1 LVIVNYVDATID
13 MRLQKVFYYP
23 LLALLLLANACIQG
37 STYASDTSQEPMG
50 LIVSTQWLSE
60 HLGDPDLV
68 VLDTTVLVQQDENG
82 NISSSSAHS
91 DYESGHI
98 PTAAYADLLGDLSDK
113 SSSMDFVMPSPEQ
126 FRLAIGKLGV
136 GNDSRVVLYSAN
148 YPAWAARLW
157 WMLRWAGFDQV
168 ALLDGGLQAWVAEDR
183 PLSMEPAT
191 YPEREFT
198 LSLRPEVIADQQEV
212 LAAIN
217 NDEVSIIDA
226 MNDAHYTGQFTMYD
240 RPGHITSA
248 TNMPST
254 NLLDE
259 SGYFRSLDELEMM
272 HDGNYPQRSITY
284 CGGGVAAST
293 VAFIMYRLGYTDV
306 AVYMGS
312 LQEWTKNPENPMTVP

>member
-1 LVIVNYVDATID
+1 
-13 MRLQKVFYYP
+13 MRLQRVFHYP
-23 LLALLLLANACIQG
+23 LLVLLLLVNACIQG
-37 STYASDTSQEPMG
+37 STYASNTPQEPMD
-50 LIVSTQWLSE
+50 LIVSTEWLSE

-82 NISSSSAHS
+82 KFSSSSARS

-98 PTAAYADLLGDLSDK
+98 PTAAYADLLGELSDK
-113 SSSMDFVMPSPEQ
+113 SSPMDFVMPSPEQ

-136 GNDSRVVLYSAN
+136 GNESRVVLYSGN

-168 ALLDGGLQAWVAEDR
+168 ALLDGGLQAWVAEGR
-183 PLSMEPAT
+183 PLSVEPAT

-198 LSLRPEVIADQQEV
+198 LSLRHNVIADQEEV

-217 NDEVSIIDA
+217 NDEVSIIDT

-248 TNMPST
+248 TSMPST

-259 SGYFRSLDELEMM
+259 SGNFKSLDELEMM
-272 HDGNYPQRSITY
+272 HDGDYSQRAITY
-284 CGGGVAAST
+284 CGGGVAASS
-293 VAFIMYRLGYTDV
+293 VAFTMYRLGYTDV